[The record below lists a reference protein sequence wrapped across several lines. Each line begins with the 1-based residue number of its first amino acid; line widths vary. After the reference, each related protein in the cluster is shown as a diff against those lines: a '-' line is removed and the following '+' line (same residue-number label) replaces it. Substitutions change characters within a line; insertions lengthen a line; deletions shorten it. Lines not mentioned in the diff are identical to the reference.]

1 MSDPVH
7 VVCVTDEETGHE
19 AVYVGGELREQ
30 DATIYGCDI
39 ARVTSGM
46 TIQLSHVS
54 LRLPEHQEY
63 PSRFEDCLQ
72 FVTDELPEE

>member
-19 AVYVGGELREQ
+19 AVYIGGNLKDQ
-30 DATIYGCDI
+30 HGVMYASDL
-39 ARVTSGM
+39 ARLTSGM

-63 PSRFEDCLQ
+63 PCRFEDCSK
-72 FVTDELPEE
+72 FVTDDLPEE